1 MYNVIRGDCMID
13 LVEILTGIK
22 DYILIDSSY
31 QIGKEYYEN
40 SSIKGLSSIKVYG
53 SIREMEDENIY
64 LDIEVMGKMLIEDS
78 ITLEDVWYPFSFKI
92 KENINEFIEKDENS
106 LDLLEVLWQNI
117 VLEVPLRY
125 TDVNDYSKYNG
136 DGWKLVSEE
145 ELSNNPFSVLLDEK
159 DGSD

>member
-125 TDVNDYSKYNG
+125 TVVNDYSKYHG